1 MEHEDAAD
9 TSVACDS
16 CDRWSDATCDSHP
29 SQVSCRAFVCMCA
42 SLVKI
47 NTQSKL
53 LVLWSKLDGENL

>member
-29 SQVSCRAFVCMCA
+29 SQVSCQSFCMHVCIP
-42 SLVKI
+42 SQNK
-47 NTQSKL
+47 
-53 LVLWSKLDGENL
+53 

>member
-29 SQVSCRAFVCMCA
+29 SQVSCQTFCMHVCIP
-42 SLVKI
+42 SQNK
-47 NTQSKL
+47 
-53 LVLWSKLDGENL
+53 